1 MQQKNIT
8 VNGTPISQFDFINA
22 MQNYSMELYRKT
34 ADQLSEEEIEQI
46 QGLAVEQI
54 VARELIFQTAL
65 SEGTVAGDEQI
76 KAEMNKVMAN
86 FPSEEEFFATLEK
99 AGIDEDSY
107 YRMLRQDLSVK
118 MMTEKKLADAPSP
131 AAEEIKAFYDENPDK
146 MRKAG
151 QVRASHILI
160 KVTEDN
166 REEAQKK
173 IEELKNEVTGD
184 AAQFGDLARQHS
196 ACPSKEKG
204 GDLGFFG
211 PGAMVKEFDQAAFAL
226 APGQVSDIVETQFGY
241 HLILVTERKDPEPMT
256 FEEVA
261 PQIESFI
268 KDQKGAIL
276 LQAWVEE
283 MKENAKIE
291 IA

>member
-1 MQQKNIT
+1 VQQKNIT
-8 VNGTPISQFDFINA
+8 VNGTAISQFDFINA
-22 MQNYSMELYRKT
+22 MQSYSMELYRKT
-34 ADQLSEEEIEQI
+34 ADQLSAEEIEQV

-54 VARELIFQTAL
+54 VARELIFQSAL
-65 SEGTVAGDEQI
+65 AEGTIANDEQI
-76 KAEMNKVMAN
+76 KAEMQKVMAN
-86 FPSEEEFFATLEK
+86 FPSEEEFFATLKK

-118 MMTEKKLADAPSP
+118 MMTEKKLAGAPSP
-131 AAEEIKAFYDENPDK
+131 AAEEIKAFYDEHPDQMK
-146 MRKAG
+146 KPG

-166 REEAQKK
+166 REQAQQK
-173 IEELKNEVTGD
+173 IEALKNEVTGD

-211 PGAMVKEFDQAAFAL
+211 PGAMVKEFDQAAFSL
-226 APGQVSDIVETQFGY
+226 APGQISDIVETQFGF
-241 HLILVTERKDPEPMT
+241 HLILVTERKDSESLE

-283 MKENAKIE
+283 MKEKAE
-291 IA
+291 IDIA